1 MPSVALTGTNFN
13 EVTTFQIARYPA
25 ECLLAGCCNRDII
38 CNGIARPLH
47 DMGEQ
52 PCMRAPNPH
61 IAQQPIGLRGEM
73 HCAHLQQGKTAHNLR
88 IAQKEG
94 GSRKVEPCDA
104 IAVIDTTA
112 IFTIARHLHRFSM
125 GARPSQGLQRR
136 TALANRINTPYP
148 SKSMDMTR
156 IITQPHPNPVAATER
171 AERIANPGFGK
182 IFTDHMVIARYVEGK
197 GWGDAELTAR
207 APLSIDPACA
217 VLHYAQEIF
226 EGLKAYRHADGA
238 MALFRPDA
246 NAARFNQS
254 ATRMAMPHFPEDVFV
269 DACKAIARIDAA
281 WFPPVDGGSL
291 YLRPFMFASE
301 VFLGVKPSN
310 EYLFIVLAAASGG
323 YFKPGASGINLLV
336 SDHDSRSGPGGTG
349 AAKCGGNYAAS
360 LRFQAESIA
369 RGYDQIVFLDAVER
383 RYVEELGGMNLF
395 FVFDDGSILT
405 PPLDGC
411 ILPGITRDS
420 ILTLARDKG
429 LRVREER
436 YSIDAWRADAVSGK
450 LRETF
455 ACGTAAVVTPVA
467 SVSGDGFKAK
477 IGAGATGQLTEALR
491 SQLVAIQ
498 RGTAADPYGWVQ
510 RID

>member
-1 MPSVALTGTNFN
+1 
-13 EVTTFQIARYPA
+13 
-25 ECLLAGCCNRDII
+25 
-38 CNGIARPLH
+38 
-47 DMGEQ
+47 
-52 PCMRAPNPH
+52 
-61 IAQQPIGLRGEM
+61 
-73 HCAHLQQGKTAHNLR
+73 
-88 IAQKEG
+88 
-94 GSRKVEPCDA
+94 
-104 IAVIDTTA
+104 
-112 IFTIARHLHRFSM
+112 
-125 GARPSQGLQRR
+125 
-136 TALANRINTPYP
+136 
-148 SKSMDMTR
+148 MTR
-156 IITQPHPNPVAATER
+156 IITQPHPNPVSATER

-182 IFTDHMVIARYVEGK
+182 VFTDHMLVARYTAGT
-197 GWGDAELTAR
+197 GWSDAELTAR
-207 APLSIDPACA
+207 GPLSIDPACA

-254 ATRMAMPHFPEDVFV
+254 ATRMAMPHFPEEIFV
-269 DACKAIARIDAA
+269 DACKAIARMDAA
-281 WFPPVDGGSL
+281 WFPPVEGGSL

-301 VFLGVKPSN
+301 VFLGVKPSS

-369 RGYDQIVFLDAVER
+369 KGYDQIVFLDAVER

-429 LRVREER
+429 LAVREER
-436 YSIDAWRADAVSGK
+436 YAIDAWRADAASGK
-450 LRETF
+450 LREVF

-467 SVSGDGFKAK
+467 SVSGDDFKAE